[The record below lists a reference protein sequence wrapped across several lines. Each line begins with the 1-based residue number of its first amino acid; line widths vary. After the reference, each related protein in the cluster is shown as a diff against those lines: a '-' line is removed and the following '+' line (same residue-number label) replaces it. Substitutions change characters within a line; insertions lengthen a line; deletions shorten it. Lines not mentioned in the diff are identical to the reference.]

1 MNDNIYFCDWK
12 NINDIDIEKYR
23 LLCDGK
29 ICTVQI
35 PPFHCILCNEEDFPP
50 PKHFLNPHLK
60 QSHFNRAHCV
70 KFENNAFLSCRYNNH
85 TMSKLKRKIGHFHWP
100 ICKKTVRQKGN
111 HFRSKHQT
119 LHCMPSVV
127 CADKALGIYM
137 VPKSKSGVL
146 RPIHVQKCFRKPD
159 QSKLFC
165 ENNFCMNFI
174 GICGKSGLGY

>member
-1 MNDNIYFCDWK
+1 M
-12 NINDIDIEKYR
+12 
-23 LLCDGK
+23 
-29 ICTVQI
+29 QI

-50 PKHFLNPHLK
+50 PEHFLNRHLK
-60 QSHFNRAHCV
+60 QAHFNRAHCV
-70 KFENNAFLSCRYNNH
+70 KFENYAFLPCRYNNH
-85 TMSKLKRKIGHFHWP
+85 TMSKLKRKMGHFHCP

-127 CADKALGIYM
+127 FVDKALGIYM

-165 ENNFCMNFI
+165 ENNFCMDFM
-174 GICGKSGLGY
+174 GICGKSGQGY